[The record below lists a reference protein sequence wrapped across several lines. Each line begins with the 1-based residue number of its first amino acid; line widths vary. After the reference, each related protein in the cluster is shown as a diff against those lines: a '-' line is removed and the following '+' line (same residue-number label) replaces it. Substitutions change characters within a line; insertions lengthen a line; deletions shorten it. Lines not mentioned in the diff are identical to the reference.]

1 MKILIVC
8 NNAYNRGNG
17 LCTAIL
23 KHCEQLSGRD
33 VQVRLMASENPDPNG
48 PRPDYEL
55 KHFKFPFFE
64 KIIASSG
71 FRYAKTDRKL
81 IEKAVRWADVVHLEE
96 AFPLEITTA
105 RIAAEL
111 GKPCVGTFHLYT
123 ENIMANLG
131 MRNARFINH
140 LVTQWWR
147 RSVYDKCRIV
157 QCPAES
163 VREHLARCGFK
174 SELRVISNGIDLN
187 CGDSLE
193 NIAQP
198 RPPYTILC
206 IGRLSNEKSQDT
218 LLEAMKYSRHAKEIR
233 LVFAGKGPKEEKY
246 RSRAAQLV
254 KSGVLVHE
262 PTFGFY
268 DHKGLS
274 KLAASAYLYVHCAWV
289 EIEGLSCL
297 EALRSGAVP
306 VIAEGP
312 QVATS
317 QFALDEHSK
326 FPVKDAKALAERIDW
341 WIEHPQER
349 ARMSLKYAES
359 VKDYDISKSTDAI
372 IKMYQDAI
380 EQTRRLSEPF

>member
-17 LCTAIL
+17 MCTAIL
-23 KHCEQLSGRD
+23 KLCKQLSDRG
-33 VQVRLMASENPDPNG
+33 VQARLMASENPDPDG
-48 PRPDYEL
+48 PRPYYEL

-64 KIIASSG
+64 KIIYSNG
-71 FRYAKTDRKL
+71 FRYAKTDKKM
-81 IEKAVRWADVVHLEE
+81 IEEAIKWADVVHLEE
-96 AFPLEITTA
+96 AFPLEITAA

-147 RSVYDKCRIV
+147 RSVFDKCKIV

-163 VREHLARCGFK
+163 VREHLVRCGFK

-187 CGDSLE
+187 CGRSLE
-193 NIAQP
+193 NTAQP
-198 RPPYTILC
+198 RPPYRILC
-206 IGRLSNEKSQDT
+206 TGRLSNEKSQDT
-218 LLEAMKYSRHAKEIR
+218 LLEAMKYSRHSREIS
-233 LVFAGKGPKEEKY
+233 LVFAGKGPKEKKY
-246 RSRAAQLV
+246 RSFAAHLV
-254 KSGVLVHE
+254 KSGVLAHE
-262 PTFGFY
+262 PIFGFY
-268 DHKGLS
+268 DHEELNR
-274 KLAASAYLYVHCAWV
+274 LAASAYLYVHCAWV
-289 EIEGLSCL
+289 EVEGLSCL

-306 VIAEGP
+306 VIAQGP

-317 QFALDEHSK
+317 QFALDERSK

-349 ARMSLKYAES
+349 AQMSLRYAES
-359 VKDYDISKSTDAI
+359 VKKYDISNSTDAI
-372 IKMYQDAI
+372 IKMYQDAM
-380 EQTRRLSEPF
+380 E

>member
-17 LCTAIL
+17 MCTAIL
-23 KHCEQLSGRD
+23 KLCKQLSDRGVD
-33 VQVRLMASENPDPNG
+33 VRLMASENPDPDG

-64 KIIASSG
+64 KIIYSNG

-81 IEKAVRWADVVHLEE
+81 IAEAVRWADVVHLEE

-131 MRNARFINH
+131 LRNARFINH

-147 RSVYDKCRIV
+147 RAVFDRCRIV
-157 QCPAES
+157 HCPSES
-163 VREHLARCGFK
+163 VREHLASCGFK
-174 SELRVISNGIDLN
+174 SEMRVISNGIDLN
-187 CGDSLE
+187 CGFSLE
-193 NIAQP
+193 NTASS
-198 RPPYTILC
+198 RPPYRILC
-206 IGRLSNEKSQDT
+206 TGRLSNEKSQDT
-218 LLEAMKYSRHAKEIR
+218 LLEAMKYSRHSKDIS
-233 LVFAGKGPKEEKY
+233 LVFAGKGPKEKKY
-246 RSRAAQLV
+246 RSLAASLV
-254 KSGVLVHE
+254 RSGVLAHE
-262 PTFGFY
+262 PVFCFY
-268 DHKGLS
+268 GSEDLS
-274 KLAASAYLYVHCAWV
+274 RLAASAYLYIHCAWV
-289 EIEGLSCL
+289 EVEGLSCL

-317 QFALDEHSK
+317 LFALDARSR
-326 FPVKDAKALAERIDW
+326 FPVKDARALAERIDW
-341 WIEHPQER
+341 WIEHPEER
-349 ARMSLKYAES
+349 AEMSPRYAES
-359 VKDYDISKSTDAI
+359 VWKYEISKSTDAI
-372 IKMYQDAI
+372 IKMYKDAM
-380 EQTRRLSEPF
+380 E